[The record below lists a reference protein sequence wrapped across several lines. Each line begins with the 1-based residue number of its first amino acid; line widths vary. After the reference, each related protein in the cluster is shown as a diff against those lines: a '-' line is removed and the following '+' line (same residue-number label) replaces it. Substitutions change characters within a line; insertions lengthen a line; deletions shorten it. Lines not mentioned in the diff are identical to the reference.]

1 MPLRQAHPPP
11 NGHKVLI
18 MRRLLPASL
27 MVLLL
32 TPVAVMDVRA
42 QVAGETKRGVTVT
55 ELTDV
60 IKGWSARR
68 QILGQHVYN
77 DKNEKIGEVEDIIIS
92 PERSA
97 SYAIVSTGGFL
108 GIGSHDVA
116 IPATQLKLSNDRFVL
131 TGATK
136 ELIRSMP
143 RFEYSRR

>member
-1 MPLRQAHPPP
+1 
-11 NGHKVLI
+11 
-18 MRRLLPASL
+18 MRILLQASL
-27 MVLLL
+27 IALLL
-32 TPVAVMDVRA
+32 TPATVDVRA
-42 QVAGETKRGVTVT
+42 QTAGERKLGVTVI
-55 ELTDV
+55 ELNDV

-116 IPATQLKLSNDRFVL
+116 IPAMQFKLSNDRLVL
-131 TGATK
+131 DGATK
-136 ELIRSMP
+136 ELIRAMP
-143 RFEYSRR
+143 PFEYARK